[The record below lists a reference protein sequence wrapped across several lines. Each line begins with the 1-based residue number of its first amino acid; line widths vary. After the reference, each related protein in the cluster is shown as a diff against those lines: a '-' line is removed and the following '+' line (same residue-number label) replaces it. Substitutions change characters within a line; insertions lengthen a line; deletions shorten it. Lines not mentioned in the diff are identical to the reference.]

1 MRIPRYHEPKQACRP
16 TDPGRQASSFH
27 RGRRRPRS
35 IAVAALTSVVLVG
48 GAAPALAQQTQPSW
62 PPEGTG
68 GSVTVFVPDVD
79 GFRQDR
85 PTGAEWPV
93 GPGEPAEK
101 EKPAESGES
110 VEPVEPVES
119 AVLATPDV
127 DEPRQGGY
135 GEPTWPAE
143 AEGSERPGKGEGSV
157 EPAEPVAQDVDDS
170 EPEEEDGLPS
180 ATIEKAISA
189 AESKKGTPYRWGGTG
204 PNGFDCSGLVQW
216 SYKQAGVSLP
226 RVAHDQVKAGTRIS
240 YSEARRGDLLY
251 WTRNG
256 KPAHHVAIYLGD
268 GRMIDAPRTG
278 DHVRERAVTRQNLA
292 GAVRL

>member
-1 MRIPRYHEPKQACRP
+1 MRIPRHQEPKQACRP

-27 RGRRRPRS
+27 GPRSRPRS
-35 IAVAALTSVVLVG
+35 IAVAALTSVVLAG
-48 GAAPALAQQTQPSW
+48 GAAPALAQQTQPPW

-68 GSVTVFVPDVD
+68 GSVTILVPDLD
-79 GFRQDR
+79 EFRQDR
-85 PTGAEWPV
+85 RTGAEWPAAPEKSV
-93 GPGEPAEK
+93 EK
-101 EKPAESGES
+101 ERPAESDEAVEPAVPATPDGDEPWQGGHVEPEWPAEVEGPGWPGETGES
-110 VEPVEPVES
+110 VEP
-119 AVLATPDV
+119 AT
-127 DEPRQGGY
+127 
-135 GEPTWPAE
+135 
-143 AEGSERPGKGEGSV
+143 
-157 EPAEPVAQDVDDS
+157 PVAQDVDDS
-170 EPEEEDGLPS
+170 EPEERDGLPS
-180 ATIEKAISA
+180 STIEKAISA

-251 WTRNG
+251 WSRNG